1 MKPKKAPRAGGSD
14 GSEHID
20 PWGRVELLVSAVPML
35 SSHQAPAPCVTRA
48 AVRGGAAPLPCA
60 AKAPGGRPKA
70 SVFNKA
76 VMMTVWLTLR
86 RLRTVPHQPAHSSVH
101 EE

>member
-1 MKPKKAPRAGGSD
+1 M
-14 GSEHID
+14 
-20 PWGRVELLVSAVPML
+20 
-35 SSHQAPAPCVTRA
+35 PCT
-48 AVRGGAAPLPCA
+48 

-86 RLRTVPHQPAHSSVH
+86 GLRTVPHQPAHSLVH